1 MQQIINSKERTQA
14 YFKFLLFFVI
24 TVIVV
29 VMAIYFDF
37 YTPSRENKLLKDEVY
52 VQRRQEANQQ
62 KFVEKMTR
70 AITLLD
76 SLNNSKNYSEQ
87 LRFQINAQ
95 IDDLRKLQENA
106 GGLYNDLNRAVIE
119 NMLALIERKKTITA
133 LEGSIQKYKDDLE
146 SCKSQGQQMQ
156 AQLAMPRNY

>member
-29 VMAIYFDF
+29 VAAIYFDF

-62 KFVEKMTR
+62 KFVETMTR
-70 AITLLD
+70 TIALLD
-76 SLNNSKNYSEQ
+76 SLNNSKNNPEQ

-95 IDDLRKLQENA
+95 IDNLRKLQENA
-106 GGLYNDLNRAVIE
+106 GGLYDDLDKAVIE
-119 NMLALIERKKTITA
+119 NMLALIDRKKAITD

-146 SCKSQGQQMQ
+146 SCKNQGQQLQ
-156 AQLAMPRNY
+156 TQLAIPRNF